1 MVSSNV
7 VVMVGVVVV
16 RRQCG
21 GGGDDAGKMVMPL
34 LERHLSRRSTPRF
47 RGTVL
52 GTLSFQKFPPVCGP
66 VLGTL
71 SFQMFSLYVWTL
83 TGDFEISK
91 GSSCVSALYWGL

>member
-47 RGTVL
+47 RGAVL
-52 GTLSFQKFPPVCGP
+52 E
-66 VLGTL
+66 TL
-71 SFQMFSLYVWTL
+71 SFQMFSLYVWAL

-91 GSSCVSALYWGL
+91 GSSCVAALYWGL

>member
-1 MVSSNV
+1 M
-7 VVMVGVVVV
+7 VVVV
-16 RRQCG
+16 VENFGQKPWYAC
-21 GGGDDAGKMVMPL
+21 
-34 LERHLSRRSTPRF
+34 
-47 RGTVL
+47 RGLVL

-71 SFQMFSLYVWTL
+71 SFQMFSLCVWAL